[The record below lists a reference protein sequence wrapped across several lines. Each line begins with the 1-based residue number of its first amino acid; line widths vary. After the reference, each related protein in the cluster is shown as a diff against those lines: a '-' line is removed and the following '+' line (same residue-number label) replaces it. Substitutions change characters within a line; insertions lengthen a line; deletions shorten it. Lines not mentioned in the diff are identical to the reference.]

1 MRPTALGACRCGAR
15 GEPGE
20 KPRDGSTGV
29 DSRPGVHCI
38 DSSWRSSR
46 RGFECSYSRVHTL
59 LTRQPRR
66 GATIGVESED
76 VVEISEEDLAAFNSL
91 VQDGLIEVVTIEDG
105 MPYYRIASEFAGPLE
120 PTTGPG
126 R

>member
-1 MRPTALGACRCGAR
+1 
-15 GEPGE
+15 
-20 KPRDGSTGV
+20 
-29 DSRPGVHCI
+29 
-38 DSSWRSSR
+38 
-46 RGFECSYSRVHTL
+46 
-59 LTRQPRR
+59 
-66 GATIGVESED
+66 
-76 VVEISEEDLAAFNSL
+76 VEIDEEDLAAFNSL